1 MVVPFSM
8 STSLPGELTLS
19 FGRRRTMR
27 LFLLFSVVTLAIAL
41 GAKLF
46 DLLVLAN
53 AWGAAPPASFAHLP
67 YGKEFPVD
75 PGAFFQPLSALILV
89 GMLGALV
96 SGWKSSLRPWL
107 LIPVAS
113 FAVIWVLTP
122 TVFWPMINELWSV
135 HKGRLLLTDPEQVAL
150 VRRWFLWDSFRI
162 GFIAVCFLSS
172 LRALTG
178 PIFETKP
185 AN

>member
-1 MVVPFSM
+1 VI
-8 STSLPGELTLS
+8 TSLPSEHALG
-19 FGRRRTMR
+19 FGRRRIMR

-53 AWGAAPPASFAHLP
+53 AWGSSPPASFAHLP

-75 PGAFFQPLSALILV
+75 PGAFFQPLSALALV
-89 GMLGALV
+89 GMLGALI
-96 SGWKSSLRPWL
+96 SGWKCSLRFWL
-107 LIPVAS
+107 LLPVAA

-122 TVFWPMINELWSV
+122 TVFWPMITQLWSL
-135 HKGRLLLTDPEQVAL
+135 HKARIVLTDIEQIAL
-150 VRRWFLWDSFRI
+150 VRRWFVWDSFRI
-162 GFIAVCFLSS
+162 GLIAICFLSS

-178 PIFETKP
+178 PVFTSK
-185 AN
+185 ADT

>member
-1 MVVPFSM
+1 M
-8 STSLPGELTLS
+8 STSLPSEHALS

-46 DLLVLAN
+46 DLLVLGN
-53 AWGAAPPASFAHLP
+53 AWGASPPASLVHLP

-75 PGAFFQPLSALILV
+75 PGAFFQPLSALALV
-89 GMLGALV
+89 GMLGALI
-96 SGWKSSLRPWL
+96 SGWKCSLRFWL
-107 LIPVAS
+107 LLPLAA

-135 HKGRLLLTDPEQVAL
+135 HKARLALTEVEQVAL

-162 GFIAVCFLSS
+162 GLIAVCFLSS

-178 PIFETKP
+178 PLFSAKTDV
-185 AN
+185 